1 MARRGVVTQHNGE
14 TWSMKQ
20 ADSMVVWR
28 DRRLAMSGDAI
39 MLRERVGKLAA
50 NVDGNIG
57 V

>member
-1 MARRGVVTQHNGE
+1 VVTQHNGE

-28 DRRLAMSGDAI
+28 DPRLATSGDAI
-39 MLRERVGKLAA
+39 MLRERVGKLAE
-50 NVDGNIG
+50 NVDGNID